1 MSKQTILLGTSANDG
16 TGSTLR
22 VGGDMINDN
31 FTELYAQVIVG
42 KKTYKALLTQAGT
55 AAPTAVIIQ
64 NQFTNLLL
72 EYGDVGQ
79 YKITSL
85 SNEFTVGKTFALIS
99 GVGYNG
105 DTFTAKV
112 DTFSADTII
121 ITTFKVGITSDDVLN
136 ATSIL
141 IEVYP

>member
-1 MSKQTILLGTSANDG
+1 MAKQVINIGTSANDG

-31 FTELYAQVIVG
+31 FTELYSQVTAG
-42 KKTYKALLTQAGT
+42 KKTYKALLSQSGT
-55 AAPTAVIIQ
+55 DAPMAVIIQ

-72 EYGDVGQ
+72 GYDDVGQ

-112 DTFSADTII
+112 DTFSANTII
-121 ITTFKVGITSDDVLN
+121 ITTFKAGITIDDVLN